1 MANICVYLGS
11 RRGENPDFMAAA
23 RHFGQCLAERGHGL
37 VYGGASVGLMGA
49 LADATMAAGGEVIGV
64 MPHHLIEREQAHH
77 GLTQLIRVA
86 NMHERKSQ
94 MASHADAFV
103 MLPGGIGTFEEFF
116 ESWTWRYLGLHDKPI
131 GVLDTA
137 GFYRPLLDFLDST
150 VAQGFLNADT
160 RAAVV
165 SATTPETLLDQLEAA
180 LLPA

>member
-1 MANICVYLGS
+1 MASICVYLGS
-11 RRGENPDFMAAA
+11 RQGENPEFMTAA
-23 RHFGQCLAERGHGL
+23 RHFGQCLAERGHSL
-37 VYGGASVGLMGA
+37 VYGGASVGLMGV

-64 MPHHLIEREQAHH
+64 MPNHLVDREVAHH

-86 NMHERKSQ
+86 DMHERKSQ

-137 GFYRPLLDFLDST
+137 SFYRPLLDFLDST

-160 RAAVV
+160 RASVV
-165 SATTPETLLDQLEAA
+165 SATTSEALLDQLEAA